1 MSLRSPLLRRA
12 AQMEA
17 VESLMLERTLA
28 MGRDRHE
35 AEGAEG
41 LWVA

>member
-1 MSLRSPLLRRA
+1 
-12 AQMEA
+12 MEA
-17 VESLMLERTLA
+17 VESLMPERTLA

-35 AEGAEG
+35 AAGAEG